1 MIPRRVRTA
10 VLIAFVCHGLFI
22 LTARYRLSY
31 DAFTHMLFAN
41 HYAENWFSLWETRWY
56 AGFPIV
62 SYPPLTHQLIAIFIP
77 IFGFDK
83 AFALVLWGVTSLFPL
98 GIFVFSRIFTGR
110 SSASYA
116 ALASAVLL
124 PIYITAY
131 IFGQL
136 PFLMSTLT
144 ALFAAASF
152 NRYLREGGIHNFVL
166 SITLVAT
173 SMAMHHATLLA
184 QPFFIFA
191 VFANNLLRPER
202 SKIISDSGFNIVFK
216 DSVTSVLFKR
226 LFAFIAFAVSASI
239 LVILP
244 FWQWGAGQIMQTP
257 IDHLSRHNFIADP
270 LALAIFFFPL
280 YGPLIVVI
288 PFLFRKWHPRFVGL
302 LISFT
307 VLFLLGLG
315 GTTPLPHIFFGDAW
329 EWLTYDRFA
338 FWASLT
344 LTPFFGILFIG
355 LKKKFRLA
363 LNLWFGTYRIN
374 IISTVTFFV
383 FTATALGGWFTP
395 LIVPLQPKVI
405 NMQPIVDFLNAG
417 DNSQWRYLTFGFG
430 DQFAFLNLLT
440 KATTIDGSYHTART
454 LPELRDSG
462 IGQIDTS
469 YWALNGMTAIIPIL
483 KNSGKYSVRWG
494 FVNPSI
500 VETKQSPR
508 GKIQRSP
515 FISVLN
521 ELGWKKIKTL
531 DNGVLVYENSNAV
544 PLIPGKTPDA
554 PPIISFLWGVIPI
567 LTFVTGS
574 ALGLL
579 RVYPI
584 QAEGIIRKIYSLTI
598 GLLPL
603 SFCFWAYRVIGEFS
617 HARVYFT
624 YDNALFFVSDGL
636 AVIAIVLWVTVKI
649 SQPSFSLRRSFHQI
663 VFSTAKCGFILFLF
677 AFCSIT
683 TLSLLW
689 SNDWRTSLYISLHF
703 WLVYFLVLSLRD
715 WHEAW
720 KAAMLGLCAALV
732 IQICAGFTGFALQ
745 STAFLQPLNLKWP
758 GNLEPSMHGASV
770 VQLANG
776 LRILRAYG
784 TLPHPNILGGLVFIT
799 LLGPASLFLTSS
811 KPNYPALILL
821 CLGIFLIGLTFSRS
835 AWLALIAFVFI
846 LTLKLKYLDSKRFF
860 LLILSISLTA
870 ILALYPFRDLV
881 FARIGNSEISTE
893 QNSIL
898 GRLWFTRQA
907 MDMIQKHPVGGVG
920 IGSFVLELSKTAVDG
935 APIEPVHN
943 ILFLETAELGL
954 IGLTVIVSLF
964 ISIAISII
972 KLKSPK
978 ATLAGAT
985 LIGFGV
991 ISLFDHYLWTLA
1003 PGRLMLGFAL
1013 GLWAG
1018 QVEHDA

>member
-1 MIPRRVRTA
+1 MIPRHVRTA

-31 DAFTHMLFAN
+31 DAFTHMMFAN

-77 IFGFDK
+77 ILGFDK
-83 AFALVLWGVTSLFPL
+83 AFALVLWVVTGLFPL

-124 PIYITAY
+124 PIYVTAH

-166 SITLVAT
+166 SITLIAT

-191 VFANNLLRPER
+191 VFANNLLRSER
-202 SKIISDSGFNIVFK
+202 SKIISDSGFNT
-216 DSVTSVLFKR
+216 SVTLILFKR
-226 LFAFIAFAVSASI
+226 LFAFIMLAVSASI

-244 FWQWGAGQIMQTP
+244 FWQWGAGQTMQTP
-257 IDHLSRHNFIADP
+257 IDHLSRHHFFTDP

-280 YGPLIVVI
+280 YGPLIAVI

-302 LISFT
+302 LISF
-307 VLFLLGLG
+307 VILFLLGLG

-355 LKKKFRLA
+355 FKKKYRIIPTLR
-363 LNLWFGTYRIN
+363 FGTFRNN
-374 IISTVTFFV
+374 IISTMTFFA
-383 FTATALGGWFTP
+383 FTVTALGAWFTP
-395 LIVPLQPKVI
+395 LIIPLQPKVI
-405 NMQPIVDFLNAG
+405 NMQPIVEFLNAG

-454 LPELRDSG
+454 LPELRNSG
-462 IGQIDTS
+462 IGQVDTS

-483 KNSGKYSVRWG
+483 KISSKYSVRWG
-494 FVNPSI
+494 FVNPSV
-500 VETKQSPR
+500 VETIQMPR
-508 GKIQRSP
+508 GNIRRSP
-515 FISVLN
+515 FIAVLN

-531 DNGVLVYENSNAV
+531 DNGVLVYENSNTT
-544 PLIPGKTPDA
+544 PLIPGKIPDA
-554 PPIISFLWGVIPI
+554 PPITSFLWGIIPI
-567 LTFVTGS
+567 LTFVTAS
-574 ALGLL
+574 VLSLL
-579 RVYPI
+579 RVNPI
-584 QAEGIIRKIYSLTI
+584 QAEGIIRKVYSLTI
-598 GLLPL
+598 GLFPL
-603 SFCFWAYRVIGEFS
+603 AFCFWAYRVIGEFS

-624 YDNALFFVSDGL
+624 YDSALFFVSDAL
-636 AVIAIVLWVTVKI
+636 AVLAIVLWTSVKI
-649 SQPSFSLRRSFHQI
+649 SNPSFSLRPFFRQ
-663 VFSTAKCGFILFLF
+663 VFSSTKNRFILFLF
-677 AFCSIT
+677 TYCSIT
-683 TLSLLW
+683 TLSILW

-703 WLVYFLVLSLRD
+703 WLVFFLILSLRD

-732 IQICAGFTGFALQ
+732 IQFCAGLTGFALQ
-745 STAFLQPLNLKWP
+745 STAFLEPLNLKWP
-758 GNLEPSMHGASV
+758 GSLEPSMHGASV

-784 TLPHPNILGGLVFIT
+784 TLPHPNILGGLAFFT
-799 LLGPASLFLTSS
+799 LLGPASLFLTSR
-811 KPNYPALILL
+811 KPNYPALLLL

-870 ILALYPFRDLV
+870 ILTLYPFRDLV

-907 MDMIQKHPVGGVG
+907 MDMIQKHPVTGVG

-943 ILFLETAELGL
+943 IFFLETAELGL
-954 IGLTVIVSLF
+954 IGLIVIVNLF
-964 ISIAISII
+964 ISIAINII
-972 KLKSPK
+972 RSKSPK
-978 ATLAGAT
+978 AALAGAA